1 MQLDENKIAEEM
13 QKMEY
18 EPLLPIEMTLIKWS
32 LGIGIVSLVLLYW
45 ISATFFPAA
54 HGG

>member
-1 MQLDENKIAEEM
+1 MELDETKIAEEM

-18 EPLLPIEMTLIKWS
+18 EPLLPIELKLIRWS
-32 LGIGIVSLVLLYW
+32 LSIGVVSLVLLYW
-45 ISATFFPAA
+45 VSATFFPTA

>member
-1 MQLDENKIAEEM
+1 MQLEENKIAEEM

-18 EPLLPIEMTLIKWS
+18 EPLLPIEKKLIAWS
-32 LGIGIVSLVLLYW
+32 LGIGVVSLVLLYW
-45 ISATFFPAA
+45 VSATFFPAA

>member
-18 EPLLPIEMTLIKWS
+18 EPLLPIEMKLIKWS
-32 LGIGIVSLVLLYW
+32 LSIGVVSLVLLYW
-45 ISATFFPAA
+45 ISVTFFPTA

>member
-1 MQLDENKIAEEM
+1 MELDENKIAEEL

-18 EPLLPIEMTLIKWS
+18 EPLMPIEMKLIKWS
-32 LGIGIVSLVLLYW
+32 LSIGVVSLVLLYW
-45 ISATFFPAA
+45 ISSTFFPAA